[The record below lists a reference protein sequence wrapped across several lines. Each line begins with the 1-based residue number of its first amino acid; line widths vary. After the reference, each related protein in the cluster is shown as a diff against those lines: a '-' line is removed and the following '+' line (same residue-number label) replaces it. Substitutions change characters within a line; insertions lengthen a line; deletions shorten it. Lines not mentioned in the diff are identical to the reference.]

1 MAEPGPDGCLFFFN
15 HSSFTPNGV
24 TETQASTG
32 HQLEWE
38 SARKITAAEDTVQG
52 AQGRL
57 SDTLVSSCRAPLFGV
72 RRVKLFI
79 LGAESFSFST
89 CPSFDLFWCRVAV
102 SRKYNMFET
111 KCAQFLLQAF
121 EAKPSDQNKE
131 RQWEGGCRGTAR
143 RGNPGYQGR
152 LWYPHSTQLWGF
164 SASLL
169 GVRGVLLP
177 GGEVVKK
184 EGKAHTFLKQ
194 QWSQRSFIQPQKV
207 LSRAGWWEIDIHL

>member
-1 MAEPGPDGCLFFFN
+1 MTEPGPVGCLFFFN
-15 HSSFTPNGV
+15 HSFFTHNGV
-24 TETQASTG
+24 TEAQASTG

-57 SDTLVSSCRAPLFGV
+57 SDTLVSSCRSPLFGV

-79 LGAESFSFST
+79 LGAESFSFSP

-102 SRKYNMFET
+102 SRKYSMFET

-131 RQWEGGCRGTAR
+131 RQWEGGAAE
-143 RGNPGYQGR
+143 
-152 LWYPHSTQLWGF
+152 TQPEGGIQATRADF
-164 SASLL
+164 DIPTQHNSEASLL
-169 GVRGVLLP
+169 HSWGW
-177 GGEVVKK
+177 GESSCQEVKWLK
-184 EGKAHTFLKQ
+184 RKARHIHF
-194 QWSQRSFIQPQKV
+194 WNNSEASD
-207 LSRAGWWEIDIHL
+207 LSSSPRRCYQEQVGER